1 MLLAAAV
8 EVASCLVLGKGKVE
22 RRRWCTRSLFPSHP
36 LPAYNTS
43 SFPSPSPSFL
53 LTATEALFSELPTG
67 AAMAVASSRGRMET
81 MRQWRDRETSPERTK
96 VWKEPKPKK
105 VPVVYYLSRN
115 GQLEHPHFME
125 VTLSS
130 GDGLYLRDVID
141 RLNFLRGKGI
151 ADLYSWSSKRSYKN
165 GFVWHDLS
173 EGDLIHPAHGH
184 EYVLKGSELPQIIS
198 SPSSQD
204 TIASEKTLSIRKS
217 VDEDPEIL
225 QISRKKA
232 PWGSFDINEYKVYK
246 TAVPA
251 QTGGLMAADAS
262 TQTDDR
268 RIRRRAASTRDAG
281 GRAEITELDSD
292 EISPPP
298 SSSSPET
305 LETLIKADGRAAVGT
320 EDHDRTV
327 GRYASGRMRASA
339 VLMHLL
345 SCGSINVKDQQGLSL
360 SPPTQPAS
368 QCKERAAPRGGS
380 DLEADGLMPSNGFAG
395 IRLEDK
401 EYFSGSLIETKKKAS
416 DGRAELLALKRSSSY
431 NACRSSKLEPTEK
444 EIEGVRAKCIPR
456 KRTNPTERREATVP
470 ISRVC
475 ARIEDEPHE
484 E

>member
-1 MLLAAAV
+1 
-8 EVASCLVLGKGKVE
+8 
-22 RRRWCTRSLFPSHP
+22 
-36 LPAYNTS
+36 
-43 SFPSPSPSFL
+43 
-53 LTATEALFSELPTG
+53 
-67 AAMAVASSRGRMET
+67 MAVASSRGRMET

-115 GQLEHPHFME
+115 GQLEQPHFME

-130 GDGLYLRDVID
+130 GDGLYLTGISQISHKPNFFTVLCVLLFVDSSSLVD
-141 RLNFLRGKGI
+141 RCDRSSQFTERQGNSRSLLMVFQAVASRPFSSTNFAPFSWNFFFSLD
-151 ADLYSWSSKRSYKN
+151 DLGCCRSYKN

-173 EGDLIHPAHGH
+173 EGDLIHPAHSH

-204 TIASEKTLSIRKS
+204 TIASAKTLSTRKS

-232 PWGSFDINEYKVYK
+232 PWGSFDLNEYKVYK

-268 RIRRRAASTRDAG
+268 RIRRRAASTRDVG
-281 GRAEITELDSD
+281 VRAEITELDND

-305 LETLIKADGRAAVGT
+305 LETLIKGDGRTAAGT

-327 GRYASGRMRASA
+327 GRYASGRIRASA

-345 SCGSINVKDQQGLSL
+345 SCGSINVKDQQGFSL

-380 DLEADGLMPSNGFAG
+380 DLEADGLMPGNGFAG

-416 DGRAELLALKRSSSY
+416 DGRADLLALKRSSSY
-431 NACRSSKLEPTEK
+431 NASSKLEPTEK
-444 EIEGVRAKCIPR
+444 EEIEGVRAKCIPR
-456 KRTNPTERREATVP
+456 KHKATERRVANATV
-470 ISRVC
+470 SRGC
-475 ARIEDEPHE
+475 ARIENEPHE